1 MKRFL
6 LFSIGMVLSL
16 TAGMAVSE
24 AIMSDEEFLS
34 AIFSE
39 AGISQSTE
47 NDATELKTLAG
58 TEAPFSGLYL
68 YMLQNIMNG
77 PRDAAIEEVANLYGY
92 TEEEIE
98 SIVLE
103 GSSTPIIDKQK
114 ANALAAQS
122 AETADELEEAELQGE
137 EDVDAFI
144 EGNELGDFTEAY
156 LRWHY
161 ETYEAPPTASQI
173 NEPLTN
179 DYLLKWYTT
188 ISDAYDRELTFQQD
202 NRRLAYEALASEM
215 FLNNDLSDSANID
228 LLYDLDLIH
237 YLLFGELI
245 TYPDRS
251 GDAEV
256 ETASEEEDGEEP
268 LALFNVPE
276 PREEAVILAADS
288 IDPYVCYGD
297 EDLANALD
305 NYETAPP
312 DTGDALPEEEEGGF
326 DYDIDDDGTVGEDEP
341 DGEDEPESD
350 PESDDE
356 AEEESPDVNDF
367 LADVEGAFAALDGFL
382 SSLEQEPGDWTR
394 GLPCN
399 DVFCIE
405 VKLVNETEDPEA
417 EDSSPMQVDDFDEN
431 ANCVACHTAFIKE
444 RLKETMDKSLVPS
457 KISMNWFEDATC
469 KEAGS
474 FVNLDFNIYAIKKP
488 IDLDTGDEIDEKA
501 DEEIDELKNKLFSIG
516 GITIPGG
523 TKTTLGKTLDDL
535 ECESILN
542 ISDISGIDQS
552 IDDLLAQCQKAAE
565 QNAKEVQEVFNEFV
579 FNAQSQ
585 STSDLYQQVSAELYT
600 MLLYFQTFQEGLKA
614 TYETDNPPIPALLGK
629 GYCQ

>member
-1 MKRFL
+1 MKRFF

-24 AIMSDEEFLS
+24 ALMSDEELLTQ
-34 AIFSE
+34 IFSE
-39 AGISQSTE
+39 AGISMSTE
-47 NDATELKTLAG
+47 NDAKELETLAG

-68 YMLQNIMNG
+68 FMLQNIMNG
-77 PRDAAIEEVANLYGY
+77 PKDAAIEEVASLYGY

-114 ANALAAQS
+114 TQALAAQS
-122 AETADELEEAELQGE
+122 AETAGELEEAELQGE
-137 EDVDAFI
+137 EDVDTFV
-144 EGNELGDFTEAY
+144 ENNELGDFSEAY

-161 ETYEAPPTASQI
+161 ATYEAPPTAGQLS
-173 NEPLTN
+173 EPLTN
-179 DYLLKWYTT
+179 DYLLKWQTT
-188 ISDAYDRELTFQQD
+188 IGDAYDRELAFQQE

-256 ETASEEEDGEEP
+256 ETASEEETI
-268 LALFNVPE
+268 ALFNAPE
-276 PREEAVILAADS
+276 PREEEVILAADS

-297 EDLANALD
+297 EDLANALTA
-305 NYETAPP
+305 YEEAPP
-312 DTGDALPEEEEGGF
+312 DTGDALPEEEESGF
-326 DYDIDDDGTVGEDEP
+326 DYDIDDDGVVGDDGGPEEPEDEESSSSS
-341 DGEDEPESD
+341 GSEDSTVD
-350 PESDDE
+350 
-356 AEEESPDVNDF
+356 DVNEF
-367 LADVEGAFAALDGFL
+367 LADIESAFSSLDGFL

-469 KEAGS
+469 KEAGT

-488 IDLDTGDEIDEKA
+488 IDLDTGDEIDEQANK
-501 DEEIDELKNKLFSIG
+501 DIDEFQNKLFSIG
-516 GITIPGG
+516 GFTIPGSDKITLSK
-523 TKTTLGKTLDDL
+523 TKDDTD
-535 ECESILN
+535 CESILN
-542 ISDISGIDQS
+542 LTETAGIERS
-552 IDDLLAQCQKAAE
+552 IDDLLGQCQKAAE
-565 QNAKEVQEVFNEFV
+565 QNAQEVQEVFDEFV

-600 MLLYFQTFQEGLKA
+600 MMLYFKTFQEGLKA
-614 TYETDNPPIPALLGK
+614 TYETDNPPLPTLLSK
-629 GYCQ
+629 GYCE

>member
-1 MKRFL
+1 MKRFF

-24 AIMSDEEFLS
+24 ALMSDEELLTQ
-34 AIFSE
+34 IFSE

-47 NDATELKTLAG
+47 NDAKELENLAG
-58 TEAPFSGLYL
+58 TESPFSGLYL
-68 YMLQNIMNG
+68 FMLQNIMNG
-77 PRDAAIEEVANLYGY
+77 PKDAAVEEIASRYDY

-98 SIVLE
+98 SIVFS
-103 GSSTPIIDKQK
+103 GSIEPIIARQK
-114 ANALAAQS
+114 ENAQAAQ
-122 AETADELEEAELQGE
+122 EEATAAELDEAEIQGE
-137 EDVDAFI
+137 EDMETFI
-144 EGNELGDFTEAY
+144 SDNDLSVSTQNY
-156 LRWHY
+156 LRWYY
-161 ETYEAPPTASQI
+161 EVYEKPPLVSDLSQAPTTKYFS
-173 NEPLTN
+173 T
-179 DYLLKWYTT
+179 WYTT
-188 ISDAYDRELTFQQD
+188 IGDAYDAELAFQQE

-256 ETASEEEDGEEP
+256 ETASEEEEEP

-276 PREEAVILAADS
+276 PREEEVILAADS

-297 EDLANALD
+297 EDLANALTA
-305 NYETAPP
+305 YEEAPP
-312 DTGDALPEEEEGGF
+312 DTGDALPEEEESGI
-326 DYDIDDDGTVGEDEP
+326 DYDIDGDGVVGDDGAP
-341 DGEDEPESD
+341 EPE
-350 PESDDE
+350 DDE
-356 AEEESPDVNDF
+356 SSSSSGSGDSTATDVNEF
-367 LADVEGAFAALDGFL
+367 LADIESAFSALDGFL

-488 IDLDTGDEIDEKA
+488 IDLDTGDEIDEQANK
-501 DEEIDELKNKLFSIG
+501 DIDEFKNKLFSIG
-516 GITIPGG
+516 GFTIPGSD
-523 TKTTLGKTLDDL
+523 KIALGKTKDDSD
-535 ECESILN
+535 CESILN
-542 ISDISGIDQS
+542 LTETAGIERS
-552 IDDLLAQCQKAAE
+552 IDDLLGQCKKAAE
-565 QNAKEVQEVFNEFV
+565 QNVEEIQEVFDEFI
-579 FNAQSQ
+579 FNTQSQ
-585 STSDLYQQVSAELYT
+585 STSELYQQVSAELYT
-600 MLLYFQTFQEGLKA
+600 MMLYFKTFQEGLKS
-614 TYETDNPPIPALLGK
+614 TYETDNPPLPALLGK
-629 GYCQ
+629 GYCK